1 MGTEDQT
8 ISSCAVSIRKI
19 LRISADKWKTTC
31 LTNKLIIHLLDRNRL
46 KGTFK
51 RNIKDKTIMIYN
63 GTTWLHKK
71 NNEVLWREELLHFK
85 ITTLYPF
92 LETVILTKLRW
103 QDDEPILEKFM
114 CDMDGIGY
122 STDQLLNKLQNY
134 DEL

>member
-1 MGTEDQT
+1 
-8 ISSCAVSIRKI
+8 
-19 LRISADKWKTTC
+19 
-31 LTNKLIIHLLDRNRL
+31 
-46 KGTFK
+46 
-51 RNIKDKTIMIYN
+51 MIYN

-92 LETVILTKLRW
+92 LETVILIKLRW
-103 QDDEPILEKFM
+103 QVDEPILEKFLG
-114 CDMDGIGY
+114 DMNEIGY